1 MIGKRLT
8 TSFSL
13 LQAELLNSGYIPS
26 KTAFQIMLEA
36 LEMAPRARF
45 QLSKEIA
52 PENFDFTLYVLDA
65 LHARN
70 NLQCDGSFYSCI
82 LHTGARLGGLRRKLA
97 SLLAE
102 SRAITVESNI
112 QRAGEIVEQ
121 EEANGKIVVK
131 WADLIENYNGYK
143 HRLGTVELP
152 PLAVRIGP
160 KEVRHVLSAE
170 QRVTYEKR
178 APRRQLV

>member
-36 LEMAPRARF
+36 LEMAPRARS
-45 QLSKEIA
+45 QLSKEIP
-52 PENFDFTLYVLDA
+52 PENFDFALYVLDA
-65 LHARN
+65 LCAR

-102 SRAITVESNI
+102 SRAVTVESSI
-112 QRAGEIVEQ
+112 QRAGEIVKQ

-178 APRRQLV
+178 VPRRQLV